1 MSAKKKS
8 ADAIMRTMR
17 KSKKPRG
24 RSLVIDGIESSVHCE
39 KKYVI
44 NMPCQECGCNVMD
57 LHADVKKIE
66 KYQTMIFDLYEKKP
80 LPKAEVRRLK
90 IKRDIIMRRV
100 WSELEEIGYWIR
112 RVVLRDTGVPI
123 DWRTGEYRVEDG
135 EENAEAPD
143 WESDEL
149 SDEEEGVEEDSR

>member
-1 MSAKKKS
+1 
-8 ADAIMRTMR
+8 
-17 KSKKPRG
+17 
-24 RSLVIDGIESSVHCE
+24 
-39 KKYVI
+39 
-44 NMPCQECGCNVMD
+44 MD

-80 LPKAEVRRLK
+80 FPKAEVRRLK

-135 EENAEAPD
+135 EENAEATD

-149 SDEEEGVEEDSR
+149 SDEEEGVEEDLRWTVAYCLASW

>member
-1 MSAKKKS
+1 
-8 ADAIMRTMR
+8 
-17 KSKKPRG
+17 
-24 RSLVIDGIESSVHCE
+24 
-39 KKYVI
+39 
-44 NMPCQECGCNVMD
+44 MPCQECGCNVMD

-80 LPKAEVRRLK
+80 FPKAEVRRLK

-112 RVVLRDTGVPI
+112 RAVLRNTGVPI

-135 EENAEAPD
+135 EENAEATD
-143 WESDEL
+143 WESDEV
-149 SDEEEGVEEDSR
+149 SGEEEWVEEEVTGFGDASEGEIP